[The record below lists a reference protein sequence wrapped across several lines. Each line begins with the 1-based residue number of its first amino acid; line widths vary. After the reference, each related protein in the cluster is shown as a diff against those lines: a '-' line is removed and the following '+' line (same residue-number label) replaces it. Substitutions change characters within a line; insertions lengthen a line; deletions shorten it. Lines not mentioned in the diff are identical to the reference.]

1 MLGREIHQPIDLMLG
16 TASLNSQEKDVPNY
30 LLDLQNTMMETQN
43 IARDHIKGAQI
54 RQKKDYDS
62 KILQNSFEIGDVV
75 LKVDSAKKT
84 GQSPKLKP
92 PWKGPYVVVEV
103 KTPVLFKI
111 SDKKQKDSVIHHD
124 RLKLCQDREHP
135 IRVKKLRNKILRND
149 TREESYHSNIDPESE
164 DIDISS
170 IFGDL
175 DTSDT
180 EISTDGVPQASGAA
194 SDLLVHSGQSD
205 GEESNVELSQA
216 QHSRPNR
223 DRIRRRPQYLRDYV
237 E

>member
-1 MLGREIHQPIDLMLG
+1 M
-16 TASLNSQEKDVPNY
+16 
-30 LLDLQNTMMETQN
+30 
-43 IARDHIKGAQI
+43 
-54 RQKKDYDS
+54 
-62 KILQNSFEIGDVV
+62 
-75 LKVDSAKKT
+75 
-84 GQSPKLKP
+84 
-92 PWKGPYVVVEV
+92 

-111 SDKKQKDSVIHHD
+111 TDKKQKDSVIHHD

-135 IRVKKLRNKILRND
+135 IWVKKLRNKILRND
-149 TREESYHSNIDPESE
+149 TREELYRSNIDPESE

-180 EISTDGVPQASGAA
+180 EISTDGVPQSGAA
-194 SDLLVHSGQSD
+194 SDLLMHSGQSD

-223 DRIRRRPQYLRDYV
+223 DRIRRRPQYLRDYI